1 MHVIVLNGGSSSGK
15 SSIARCLQELLPE
28 PWLHIGADT
37 MVDALPP
44 SLRGGGE
51 GIGGLE
57 DGDGTVEV
65 GPVFAALDAAWTIG
79 VAAMARAG
87 ARIVVDEV
95 FLGGASSQARWRAA
109 LEGLDVLW
117 VGVHCDPAVA
127 AEREAARGDRVAG
140 MAAAQAEA
148 VHQGVAYDLVV
159 DSSRA
164 AAADCARA
172 ITARVPADGSSGVQA
187 GAQAGVRTDVQAD
200 VQADAAS

>member
-28 PWLHIGADT
+28 PWLHLGTDT
-37 MVDALPP
+37 MVEALPP
-44 SLRGGGE
+44 SLHSGGE

-65 GPVFAALDAAWTIG
+65 GPAFAALDAAWTVG

-95 FLGGASSQARWRAA
+95 FLGGAASQARWRAA

-117 VGVHCDPAVA
+117 VGVRCDPAVA
-127 AEREAARGDRVAG
+127 ARREAARGDRVAG

-148 VHQGVAYDLVV
+148 VHRGVAYDLVV
-159 DSSRA
+159 DSSQA

-172 ITARVPADGSSGVQA
+172 VAARVTAGGPSDAPTDGRAGTPA
-187 GAQAGVRTDVQAD
+187 
-200 VQADAAS
+200 

>member
-15 SSIARCLQELLPE
+15 SSLARALQERLPE
-28 PWLHIGADT
+28 PWLHLGADT

-44 SLRGGGE
+44 WLLAGGE
-51 GIGGLE
+51 GIGGLD

-65 GPVFAALDAAWTIG
+65 GPVFAALDAAWTVG

-95 FLGGASSQARWRAA
+95 FLGGAASQQRWRSA

-117 VGVHCDPAVA
+117 VGVHCAPEVA
-127 AEREAARGDRVAG
+127 AAREAARGDRVAG

-148 VHQGVAYDLVV
+148 VHKGVAYDLVV
-159 DSSRA
+159 DTSQASPGE
-164 AAADCARA
+164 CTQA
-172 ITARVPADGSSGVQA
+172 ILARVTAPH
-187 GAQAGVRTDVQAD
+187 
-200 VQADAAS
+200 

>member
-28 PWLHIGADT
+28 PWLHLGADT
-37 MVDALPP
+37 MVEALPP

-87 ARIVVDEV
+87 ARILVDEV
-95 FLGGASSQARWRAA
+95 FLGGAASQARWRAA

-117 VGVHCDPAVA
+117 VGVRCAPAVA

-148 VHQGVAYDLVV
+148 VHRGVAYDLVV

-164 AAADCARA
+164 SAADCARA
-172 ITARVPADGSSGVQA
+172 VAARVNGTA
-187 GAQAGVRTDVQAD
+187 GE
-200 VQADAAS
+200 